1 MVTAKIVDSHQRTKV
16 SPGVYKQIKIN
27 GSILSYQEYNTSPI
41 GKPSLILSHAH
52 LSDLRTWTPLL
63 PQLTDHFHI
72 ISYSRRFYWP
82 NDKIQASEHDDWA
95 LHANDLAELII
106 SLKLAPVHILGNSSG
121 AAIPLHL
128 AHTRPELVKSLILEE
143 PPLPYVFLP
152 TLPPSPWAVINLLF
166 THPTAFLPVLGFG
179 INVMDPVIKHCK
191 ADPPRKDEALE
202 VFGPGACT
210 VRTWEQIKNDP
221 DQSRMAQVL
230 DNTDI
235 MINVFRYDTVLRTGV
250 KELRQVTCPVLML
263 TGTATIAAQKSIDW
277 KVVREVGSEVKREV
291 YIEGA
296 GHLVHEDAPDE
307 VGKVVREW
315 ITEIE
320 VNKT

>member
-1 MVTAKIVDSHQRTKV
+1 MMAPRIVDNHQRTKV
-16 SPGVYKQIKIN
+16 PPGVYKQIKIN
-27 GSILSYQEYNTSPI
+27 RSILNYQEYNTSVT

-72 ISYSRRFYWP
+72 INYSRRFYWP
-82 NDKIQASEHDDWA
+82 NNKIQASDLDDWV
-95 LHANDLAELII
+95 LHADDLAELITT
-106 SLKLAPVHILGNSSG
+106 LKLAPVHILGNSSG

-128 AHTRPELVKSLILEE
+128 AHTRPELVKSIMLEE

-152 TLPPSPWAVINLLF
+152 TLPPSPWAVLSLLF

-191 ADPPRKDEALE
+191 ATPPRKDQALE

-210 VRTWEQIKNDP
+210 SRTWEQIKNDP

-235 MINVFRYDTVLRTGV
+235 MINAFRYDSVLRTGV
-250 KELRQVTCPVLML
+250 KELQQVTCPLLML
-263 TGTATIAAQKSIDW
+263 TGAATISAQKAIDW
-277 KVVREVGSEVKREV
+277 KVVKEVSSKVKREV

-296 GHLVHEDAPDE
+296 GHLVHEDAPE
-307 VGKVVREW
+307 QVGKVVREW
-315 ITEIE
+315 IAEIE
-320 VNKT
+320 ATKS